1 MHGDGSGSR
10 ATPPLVSP
18 TAPDAIIHQGSETV
32 LVEQI
37 QGRLRPHAPSLVP
50 GVVVVGVMLFWAIHN
65 GGYDPGTWYWGAL
78 LFLGMLAA
86 MLALGLTR
94 TPLPRAAAPALTL
107 FGLYVAWSYLSIS
120 WAQSPGDAL
129 QGSNRA
135 LLYLLI
141 LAVMLLIPWT
151 PGAAL
156 GALLLYTLGIGVVA
170 VVLLARLASADH
182 VGSLFVAGRLA
193 SPTGYLNSTAAL
205 FMIDALTATALAA
218 RRELPGLLR
227 GVLIAIACASLQ
239 LTLIVES
246 RGWLFTLPVVVLV
259 ALAIVPDR
267 LRVAAAAAVPI
278 AAALGLLHRLLDVYR
293 ANPGTEL
300 NHAASA
306 AGRAALIICAVAL
319 VLGCL
324 IGWIEELR
332 KPRRLPR
339 RTRRAAGSVVVLL
352 AVVAVIAGGTAATHG
367 DPLGFLSRQW
377 HGFAHPQVSSSTG
390 SHFADVGSG
399 RYDFWRVAI
408 DAVLAHPVGGLGQDN
423 FADYY
428 ITRRHTGEEPSWTHS
443 LELRLLAHTGF
454 VGFAL
459 FVGFMVAAIAVALRA
474 RRRGPGITPW
484 VAAAALIPLTVWVVH
499 GSVDWFW
506 EVPALTGPALGF
518 LGVAMSLGVQT
529 SPTRAPAAQP
539 ASAPAPAR
547 NRVPQP
553 VRIVGGLAVLVAAV
567 VLLGFPY
574 LSVSEQSAAAAA
586 RARNPNAALRD
597 LSRASR
603 LDPLTAAPGRLAGT
617 IALQAG
623 DYTVAEARF
632 GQAIDREPGGWYAW
646 LGRGLAASA
655 LGDAAQAQRDFEV
668 AKSINSRQPAVT
680 AALARVNTIHPLTPA
695 QGLAMLV
702 IAD

>member
-1 MHGDGSGSR
+1 M
-10 ATPPLVSP
+10 
-18 TAPDAIIHQGSETV
+18 

-306 AGRAALIICAVAL
+306 AGRAALIVCAVAL

-377 HGFAHPQVSSSTG
+377 HGFAHPQVSSSLARTSPMSVAAATTSGESRSTPCCAPGRRAWSGQLRGLLHHPAPHRRGAELDAQPRTAAAGPHRIRRLCAVRRVHGRGDRGRAAGAPTRTG
-390 SHFADVGSG
+390 D
-399 RYDFWRVAI
+399 
-408 DAVLAHPVGGLGQDN
+408 HPD
-423 FADYY
+423 
-428 ITRRHTGEEPSWTHS
+428 
-443 LELRLLAHTGF
+443 
-454 VGFAL
+454 
-459 FVGFMVAAIAVALRA
+459 AAIA
-474 RRRGPGITPW
+474 
-484 VAAAALIPLTVWVVH
+484 
-499 GSVDWFW
+499 GSG
-506 EVPALTGPALGF
+506 A
-518 LGVAMSLGVQT
+518 
-529 SPTRAPAAQP
+529 
-539 ASAPAPAR
+539 
-547 NRVPQP
+547 
-553 VRIVGGLAVLVAAV
+553 
-567 VLLGFPY
+567 
-574 LSVSEQSAAAAA
+574 
-586 RARNPNAALRD
+586 
-597 LSRASR
+597 
-603 LDPLTAAPGRLAGT
+603 
-617 IALQAG
+617 
-623 DYTVAEARF
+623 
-632 GQAIDREPGGWYAW
+632 
-646 LGRGLAASA
+646 
-655 LGDAAQAQRDFEV
+655 DAAD
-668 AKSINSRQPAVT
+668 
-680 AALARVNTIHPLTPA
+680 RVGRPRV
-695 QGLAMLV
+695 G
-702 IAD
+702 